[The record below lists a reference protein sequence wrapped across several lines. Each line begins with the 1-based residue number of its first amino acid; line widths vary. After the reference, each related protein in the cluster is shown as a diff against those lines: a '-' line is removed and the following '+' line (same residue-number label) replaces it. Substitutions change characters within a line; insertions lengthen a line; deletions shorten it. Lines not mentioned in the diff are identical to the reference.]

1 MRDLFR
7 ATQEDPRTRRIKPRH
22 DFFNWQIAARRLIPT
37 LTHLDVSS
45 VDLHV
50 IRIPQGELAGE
61 PEKPFRLKQRVIRQA
76 MGEREAMPVELPF
89 EQGPI
94 GS

>member
-50 IRIPQGELAGE
+50 IRIPQGE
-61 PEKPFRLKQRVIRQA
+61 PEKPFRLKQRMTRQA
-76 MGEREAMPVELPF
+76 MGEKEAMPVELPF